1 MDQSAQVVV
10 VGAGP
15 AGSATAGAL
24 AASGVDV
31 LLVDK
36 ATFPREKTCGDGLTP
51 RAVAVLDGMGVLPQ
65 LESAGALRIRGA
77 RLYAP
82 NGQFAEVAFEELAE
96 APFPYGLTIPRRILD
111 ALLLE
116 DARRAGARFA
126 SPLRVTGVVRQNGAV
141 VGVEGVLEEEAV
153 TVRAGVTCLATGA
166 AMPLVQE
173 ADLLPAVP
181 PVIRAAR
188 GYFQDLTAAEPLF
201 QFHFDRQLL
210 PGYGWLFPLAGGR
223 ANVGI
228 GIYAARRSVPPYRL
242 YERFVSTNPRLQS
255 QLAGAAPEATSRSC
269 ILRFD
274 FPSMQTETDGLL
286 VVGEAAGLVNPI
298 NGEGVDFALES
309 GLLAARVISEALAAG
324 DLSARRLA
332 AYGRRLRERYL
343 DLFRNLTRMR
353 RWYLREPVL
362 NLIVRKAQRRPQ
374 LKAVLMNA
382 AMGLT
387 DGREALSSH
396 TLKDILL

>member
-1 MDQSAQVVV
+1 MNESAQVVV

-24 AASGVDV
+24 ATSGVDV

-51 RAVAVLDGMGVLPQ
+51 GSVAVLDRMGVLAE

-82 NGQFAEVAFEELAE
+82 NGRFAEVQFEELAGSPH
-96 APFPYGLTIPRRILD
+96 PFGLTLPRKTLD

-116 DARRAGARFA
+116 EARRAGARFM
-126 SPLRVTGVVRQNGAV
+126 SPLRVTGLVRQDGAV
-141 VGVEGVLEEEAV
+141 AGVAGSLEDETV
-153 TVRAGVTCLATGA
+153 TVRADVTCLATGA

-173 ADLLPAVP
+173 AGLLPRVP
-181 PVIRAAR
+181 PVIRATR
-188 GYFQDLTAAEPLF
+188 GYFRGLAGVEPLF

-228 GIYAARRSVPPYRL
+228 GIYTDRRPIPPQRL
-242 YERFVSTNPRLQS
+242 YERFLGTNPLMRS
-255 QLAGAAPEATSRSC
+255 ELAGAAPEATPKSYL
-269 ILRFD
+269 LRFD
-274 FPSMQTETDGLL
+274 FPRMQTETDGLL
-286 VVGEAAGLVNPI
+286 LVGEAAGLVNPI
-298 NGEGVDFALES
+298 NGEGVDYALES
-309 GLLAARVISEALAAG
+309 GLLAARVIDEALAAG
-324 DLSARRLA
+324 DVSGRRLA
-332 AYGRRLRERYL
+332 AYGHQLRERYL
-343 DLFRNLTRMR
+343 ELFRNLTRMR
-353 RWYLREPVL
+353 RWYLRGPVL
-362 NLIVRKAQRRPQ
+362 NLIVRKAERRPD
-374 LKAVLMNA
+374 LKTVLIGA

-387 DGREALSSH
+387 EGSDAL
-396 TLKDILL
+396 TLKTLKEILL